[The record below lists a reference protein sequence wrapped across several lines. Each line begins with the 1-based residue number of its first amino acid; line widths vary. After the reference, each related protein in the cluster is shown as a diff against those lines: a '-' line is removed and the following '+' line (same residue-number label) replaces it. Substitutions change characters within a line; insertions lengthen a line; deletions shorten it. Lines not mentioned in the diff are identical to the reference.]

1 MEQITVGIKT
11 VGPYARVPEYKT
23 ARSSGADVYSADED
37 FILHPGERRLVH
49 TGVYLQIPDGYEV
62 QVRARSGL
70 SLKHG
75 ITVLNGVGTIDSD
88 YQGECNVILVNHGK
102 DLWECKR
109 GERIAQFVL
118 APVCQ
123 MLFQGMIDFSEETN
137 RGAGGFGSTGM
148 K

>member
-1 MEQITVGIKT
+1 MKQIEIGIKIA
-11 VGPYARVPEYKT
+11 GEDAKIPEYKT
-23 ARSSGADVYSADED
+23 VRSSGADVYSAED
-37 FILHPGERRLVH
+37 FILHPGERRMVH

-62 QVRARSGL
+62 QVRSRSGL
-70 SLKHG
+70 ALKNG
-75 ITVLNGVGTIDSD
+75 IVVLNSPGTIDSD
-88 YQGECNVILVNHGK
+88 YQGECNVILMNQGK
-102 DLWECKR
+102 DYWHCQK

-123 MLFQGMIDFSEETN
+123 MLLKEITDFSETTE

>member
-1 MEQITVGIKT
+1 MEQIVVGIKL
-11 VGPYARVPEYKT
+11 VGESAKVPIYKT
-23 ARSSGADVYSADED
+23 ARSSGADVYSAEED
-37 FILHPGERRLVH
+37 FTLRPGESRMVH

-70 SLKHG
+70 AYKHG

-88 YQGECNVILVNHGK
+88 YQGECNVILVNHGSMPWVCRK
-102 DLWECKR
+102 

-118 APVCQ
+118 SPVVQ
-123 MLFQGMIDFSEETN
+123 AVFQGIIDFAEETE

-148 K
+148 Q

>member
-11 VGPYARVPEYKT
+11 VGEHARVPEYKT

-75 ITVLNGVGTIDSD
+75 VTVLNGVGTIDSD
-88 YQGECNVILVNHGK
+88 YQGECNVILVNHGR

>member
-1 MEQITVGIKT
+1 MEQVVVGIKT
-11 VGPYARVPEYKT
+11 VGEDAKVPVYKT
-23 ARSSGADVYSADED
+23 ARSSGADVFSADED

-88 YQGECNVILVNHGK
+88 YQGECNVILINHGK
-102 DLWECKR
+102 DLWECKK

-118 APVCQ
+118 APVVQ
-123 MLFQGMIDFSEETN
+123 ATFQGMLDFSEETD

>member
-1 MEQITVGIKT
+1 MEQVTVGIKI
-11 VGPYARVPEYKT
+11 VGEHARVPEYKT

-102 DLWECKR
+102 NIWECKR

-123 MLFQGMIDFSEETN
+123 MAFQGMLDFGEETV

>member
-1 MEQITVGIKT
+1 MEQVEAGIKT
-11 VGPYARVPEYKT
+11 VGEDAKIPIYKT
-23 ARSSGADVYSADED
+23 ARSSGADVFSADED
-37 FILHPGERRLVH
+37 FILYPGERRLVH

-88 YQGECNVILVNHGK
+88 YQGECNVILINHGK
-102 DLWECKR
+102 DLWKCKK

-118 APVCQ
+118 VPVVQ
-123 MLFQGMIDFSEETN
+123 ALFQGMFDFSEETE
-137 RGAGGFGSTGM
+137 RGAGGFGSTGV
-148 K
+148 

>member
-1 MEQITVGIKT
+1 MEQVQVGIKL
-11 VGPYARVPEYKT
+11 VGESAQLPVYKT
-23 ARSSGADVYSADED
+23 PRSSGADVYSVDDD

-118 APVCQ
+118 APVVQ
-123 MLFQGMIDFSEETN
+123 AVFQGIIDFSENTE